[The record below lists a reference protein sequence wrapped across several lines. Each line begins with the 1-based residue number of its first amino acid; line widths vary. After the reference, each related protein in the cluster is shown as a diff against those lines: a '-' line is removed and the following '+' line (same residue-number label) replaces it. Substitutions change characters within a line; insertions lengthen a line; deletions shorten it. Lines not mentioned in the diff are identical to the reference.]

1 MSERAAHI
9 LILEDD
15 DGLLAL
21 ASRVLTRRSYRVTA
35 VADSQ
40 AARLAVDAEQ
50 PDVLI
55 VDYNLQSPDTGLD
68 FFRSLRAAGL
78 QTPAIMV
85 SGVSDELRIIEAL
98 RAGVAD
104 VLPKTSDYLDHL
116 PEAVARVL
124 ETQRAA
130 RRQADSVT
138 RLKDEFLATLSHEL
152 RTPLNAIVGWTQ
164 YLLNDHSD
172 ADRLVKGLQVIERNA
187 RLQAQMVE
195 DLLDM
200 SRMLAGK
207 LRLETRP
214 MDLASVAE
222 EAIAAV
228 RPAAEARQIELHPAL
243 GQGGVILGD
252 PARLQQ
258 VVWNLLMNAI
268 KFTPRQGR
276 VSLSLRQHDDTVAL
290 EVSDNG
296 RGIKG
301 EFLGSVFDRFTQE
314 DVSTGSTGSTASGL
328 GLGLAIARHLVEL
341 HGGQIRAASAG
352 PGMGAAFTVTL
363 PLAAAGSGASASETP
378 PA

>member
-35 VADSQ
+35 VADAQ

-276 VSLSLRQHDDTVAL
+276 VSLDR
-290 EVSDNG
+290 
-296 RGIKG
+296 K
-301 EFLGSVFDRFTQE
+301 SV
-314 DVSTGSTGSTASGL
+314 V
-328 GLGLAIARHLVEL
+328 
-341 HGGQIRAASAG
+341 
-352 PGMGAAFTVTL
+352 
-363 PLAAAGSGASASETP
+363 
-378 PA
+378 

>member
-35 VADSQ
+35 VADAQ

-258 VVWNLLMNAI
+258 VVWNLLM
-268 KFTPRQGR
+268 KDR
-276 VSLSLRQHDDTVAL
+276 
-290 EVSDNG
+290 
-296 RGIKG
+296 K
-301 EFLGSVFDRFTQE
+301 SV
-314 DVSTGSTGSTASGL
+314 V
-328 GLGLAIARHLVEL
+328 
-341 HGGQIRAASAG
+341 
-352 PGMGAAFTVTL
+352 
-363 PLAAAGSGASASETP
+363 
-378 PA
+378 

>member
-1 MSERAAHI
+1 M
-9 LILEDD
+9 
-15 DGLLAL
+15 
-21 ASRVLTRRSYRVTA
+21 
-35 VADSQ
+35 
-40 AARLAVDAEQ
+40 
-50 PDVLI
+50 
-55 VDYNLQSPDTGLD
+55 
-68 FFRSLRAAGL
+68 
-78 QTPAIMV
+78 
-85 SGVSDELRIIEAL
+85 RIIEAL